1 MTYETNIEE
10 EEEETN
16 TSERTVILDG
26 DDTKE
31 EIIDTQ
37 GLSTYSTSS
46 TEENQESHRRP
57 FVSPIPE
64 RERKK
69 ILKITE
75 DQKKQFP

>member
-1 MTYETNIEE
+1 MTYETNVEE

-16 TSERTVILDG
+16 TSSERTVILDG

-37 GLSTYSTSS
+37 GLSTYS